1 MKVEEILNRLKT
13 NGWLSENDINSFIK
27 DIKWCIEQRTTPAD
41 INDIFSAF
49 VNLTPKDV
57 KVLIIGQDPYP
68 DIKKAHGLAF
78 SYKDGSIPAED
89 SLRNIFDK
97 IKDDLG
103 TDNTHTNLSVW
114 KEQGVLLLNTSLTYQ
129 KCNKNEHKKRWKKFI
144 NCVIDNLINEKKKN
158 SSEPLFIMLWGRDAN
173 KLTPLTTAKEKRWNY
188 SNIKISRS
196 SHPSNNY
203 GACNKKLKSA
213 NNTAFFDKDKDYQPF
228 QDCNK
233 FLRENGVVE
242 IDWNKKTE

>member
-13 NGWLSENDINSFIK
+13 NGWLPENDINSFIK

-89 SLRNIFDK
+89 SLRNIFHK

-129 KCNKNEHKKRWKKFI
+129 KGNKNEHKKRWKKFI

-158 SSEPLFIMLWGRDAN
+158 SSEPLFIMLWGGDAN
-173 KLTPLTTAKEKRWNY
+173 KLTQEKSWNY
-188 SNIKISRS
+188 RNIKISRS
-196 SHPSNNY
+196 SHPSNNH
-203 GACNKKLKSA
+203 GASKKKLKSV
-213 NNTAFFDKDKDYQPF
+213 NNAVAFLDEDYQPF

-242 IDWNKKTE
+242 IDWNKKTK